1 MNTSHMFGL
10 ASSILLMLQILNY
23 LEEVESFLFI
33 DLNKLISFVLI
44 K

>member
-1 MNTSHMFGL
+1 MDTSQMFGL
-10 ASSILLMLQILNY
+10 ASSILLMLQFLNY
-23 LEEVESFLFI
+23 LEEVESLLFI